1 MAWRRSPGTSVGL
14 AAARGVRAVAL
25 VAIVAIV
32 AVSLSVVDGAL
43 GLGLPGSSWLRS
55 DVLYA
60 PLEP

>member
-25 VAIVAIV
+25 VAIVA
-32 AVSLSVVDGAL
+32 VSLRLVDDAL